1 MDPSSDIKISL
12 IKTAECGNLV
22 MVKNLVER
30 GEDIN

>member
-1 MDPSSDIKISL
+1 MNPPNDINLSL

-22 MVKNLVER
+22 MVKHLVER

>member
-1 MDPSSDIKISL
+1 MDPSRDINLSL

-22 MVKNLVER
+22 MVRHLIER